1 MMVAVPR
8 TMLPLV
14 PALLLVSALSSLR
27 PASGSLPP
35 PEENF
40 RKVEKKILDK
50 LFSPEVYDNR
60 MRPKGKPL
68 KVKRYKWCQV
78 LWHYSGPGS
87 PRFMCGGRGQCNI
100 AIIDFCLGLSRIL

>member
-1 MMVAVPR
+1 MVAAPR
-8 TMLPLV
+8 NMLPVV

-78 LWHYSGPGS
+78 LWHYSGPGPGS
-87 PRFMCGGRGQCNI
+87 PRFMCGGQCNI

>member
-1 MMVAVPR
+1 
-8 TMLPLV
+8 MLSLA
-14 PALLLVSALSSLR
+14 PALLLLSALSSLR
-27 PASGSLPP
+27 PASGSLPLL
-35 PEENF
+35 EENF

-78 LWHYSGPGS
+78 LWHYSGPGPGS
-87 PRFMCGGRGQCNI
+87 PRFMCGGQCNI

>member
-1 MMVAVPR
+1 MEAAPR
-8 TMLPLV
+8 TMLPVV
-14 PALLLVSALSSLR
+14 PALLLVSALSTLR

-87 PRFMCGGRGQCNI
+87 PRFMCGGQCNI

>member
-1 MMVAVPR
+1 MVAAPRAMVPV
-8 TMLPLV
+8 L

-78 LWHYSGPGS
+78 LWHYSGPGPGS
-87 PRFMCGGRGQCNI
+87 PRFMCGGQCNI

>member
-1 MMVAVPR
+1 MEAAPR
-8 TMLPLV
+8 TMLSLV

-78 LWHYSGPGS
+78 LWHYSGPGPGS
-87 PRFMCGGRGQCNI
+87 PRFMCGGQCNI

>member
-1 MMVAVPR
+1 MLEAPR
-8 TMLPLV
+8 TMLSLV
-14 PALLLVSALSSLR
+14 AALLLVSALPTLR

-78 LWHYSGPGS
+78 LWHYSGPGWLAS
-87 PRFMCGGRGQCNI
+87 FYVRWSVQHCHN
-100 AIIDFCLGLSRIL
+100 

>member
-1 MMVAVPR
+1 MLEAPR
-8 TMLPLV
+8 TMLSV
-14 PALLLVSALSSLR
+14 VAALLLVSALR

-78 LWHYSGPGS
+78 LWHYSGPGWLAS
-87 PRFMCGGRGQCNI
+87 FYVRWSVQHCHN
-100 AIIDFCLGLSRIL
+100 

>member
-1 MMVAVPR
+1 MVAVPR
-8 TMLPLV
+8 TMVPVV

-78 LWHYSGPGS
+78 LWHYSGPGPGS
-87 PRFMCGGRGQCNI
+87 PRFMCGGQCNI